1 MMSDYFDSDKFKKS
15 SERVKKAFNYEIDD
29 FREVPLIIQTNSYWL
44 TGHDPDD
51 IPDDYYENPASMMNF
66 QIKGIE
72 EHLEKVDDDY
82 IPYLMPWYGVSL
94 IPGVFGSTVK
104 FPEKQDPW
112 CADFGIK
119 DMESIKKLEIPD
131 LEGNPLTKKV
141 LDTIKFFRENSS
153 YPAGV
158 TDMQSPLDCISLILG
173 YENLFY
179 WMKDDPA
186 IIDRIFQI
194 VNDTLIEWVK
204 LQKKYTGEDTDEA
217 NGLINIRPP
226 KGVGI
231 WFSDDDAVI
240 LSPDQYHRFIVD
252 KYSKLFSSFNSGMIH
267 WCGDANHQ
275 LEHMLGIE
283 GFQAV
288 HNFFLGDIESV
299 ARLQKG
305 LKSRKIT
312 LVAGDII
319 PVEEELD
326 DYLNA
331 IKSNLDPEGL
341 VLNFVVAKKLGL
353 KKGRYVETTRDVI
366 GNALKILEF
375 FRG

>member
-1 MMSDYFDSDKFKKS
+1 MSDYFTSDRFNNSK
-15 SERVKKAFNYEIDD
+15 ERIKQAFDYEIHD
-29 FREVPLIIQTNSYWL
+29 FSKVPIVIQAKSYWL

-51 IPDDYYENPASMMNF
+51 VPSDYYTNPKAMMDF
-66 QIKGIE
+66 QLEGIE
-72 EHLEKVDDDY
+72 EHLEKIDDDY

-94 IPGVFGSTVK
+94 IPGVFGSTVR

-112 CADFGIK
+112 CSDFGIK
-119 DMESIKKLEIPD
+119 DVKSIKDLGIPD
-131 LEGNPLTKKV
+131 LEANPLTRKV
-141 LDTIKFFRENSS
+141 LDTITYFKQKSS
-153 YPAGV
+153 YPVGV
-158 TDMQSPLDCISLILG
+158 TDMQSTLDCISLIVG

-186 IIDRIFQI
+186 VVDRLVSI

-204 LQKKYTGEDTDEA
+204 LQKKYIGEDLDSA

-226 KGVGI
+226 DGVGI

-240 LSPDQYHRFIVD
+240 LSPDLYKRFIMD
-252 KYSKLFSSFNSGMIH
+252 KYSKSFSSFGSAMIH

-275 LEHMLGIE
+275 LENITNIKGLG
-283 GFQAV
+283 AV
-288 HNFFLGDIESV
+288 HNLFLSDIKSAV
-299 ARLQKG
+299 KLQRS
-305 LKSRKIT
+305 LKTKKVV

-326 DYLNA
+326 DYLNS
-331 IKSNLDPEGL
+331 IKDNLDPEGL
-341 VLNFVVAKKLGL
+341 VLNFIIAKKLGL
-353 KKGRYVETTRDVI
+353 KNGRYVETTRDI
-366 GNALKILEF
+366 MENAQRILTF

>member
-1 MMSDYFDSDKFKKS
+1 MSDYFDSEKFVKS
-15 SERVKKAFNYEIDD
+15 SDRIERAFDYKIDD
-29 FREVPLIIQTNSYWL
+29 FKDVPIAIQTNSYWL

-51 IPDDYYENPASMMNF
+51 VPEDYYENPESMMDF
-66 QIKGIE
+66 QIRGIE
-72 EHLEKVDDDY
+72 EHLDKVDDDY

-112 CADFGIK
+112 CADFGVK
-119 DMESIKKLEIPD
+119 DMESIKKLKIPD
-131 LEGNPLTKKV
+131 METNALTRKV
-141 LDTIKFFRENSS
+141 LDTIKFFKDNSV
-153 YPAGV
+153 YPVSV

-186 IIDRIFQI
+186 IIDRIFQV

-204 LQKKYTGEDTDEA
+204 LQKKYTGEDNDSA

-226 KGVGI
+226 CGVGI

-240 LSPDQYHRFIVD
+240 LSPDQYDRFIVD

-267 WCGDANHQ
+267 WCGNANHQ
-275 LEHMLGIE
+275 LGHMLKRKGLR
-283 GFQAV
+283 AV
-288 HNFFLGDIESV
+288 HNFFLGDIKSV
-299 ARLQKG
+299 IELQDT
-305 LKSRKIT
+305 LKANKIT

-319 PVEEELD
+319 PVDEELD
-326 DYLNA
+326 DYVNA
-331 IKSNLDPEGL
+331 IRNNLDPQGL
-341 VLNFVVAKKLGL
+341 VLNFVVARKLGL
-353 KKGRYVETTRDVI
+353 KGGRYVETTRDI
-366 GNALKILEF
+366 MENALRILEF